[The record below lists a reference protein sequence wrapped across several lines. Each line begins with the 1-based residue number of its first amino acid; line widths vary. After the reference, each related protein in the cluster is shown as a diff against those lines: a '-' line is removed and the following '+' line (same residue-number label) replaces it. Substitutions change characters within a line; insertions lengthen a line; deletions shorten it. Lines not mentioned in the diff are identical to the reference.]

1 MTLASPCVGLCKLD
15 EATGWCLGCAR
26 SGGEIAAWRDQTDAW
41 RAAIW
46 DALPARFQILGVTC
60 RRLPWQTHEI
70 QTFVTRSLRGA
81 AGTWIIGVVG
91 AIAEFSTGPGDR
103 NEVETDAGRIEACNP
118 GGNLRFLIDERV
130 RALTFDPPDT
140 PADRQRVVLAVKRE
154 RGPLPLAAALAD
166 LGPDRTAIK
175 PQDRE
180 QRLYDL
186 GLGRAEAR
194 FCVRC
199 GTGAA
204 QDALAAAAG
213 AALAEAMPRLGPILL
228 RHSPARVVES
238 ALGRIE
244 VLTQI
249 PDPGGRSP
257 AGPHTHLLPDH
268 LATERAL
275 PAGMDLPSAY
285 LPGAIFYP
293 AG

>member
-1 MTLASPCVGLCKLD
+1 MTLASPCVGVCKLD
-15 EATGWCLGCAR
+15 DATGWCLGCAR
-26 SGGEIAAWRDQTDAW
+26 SGDEIAEWRGQTGAW
-41 RAAIW
+41 RAAVW
-46 DALPARFQILGVTC
+46 DALPARFQALGVTC
-60 RRLPWQTHEI
+60 RRLPWHTHEI
-70 QTFVTRSLRGA
+70 QNFVTRSLRGG
-81 AGTWIIGVVG
+81 AGTWVIGVVG
-91 AIAEFSTGPGDR
+91 AIAEFATSSGEPVA
-103 NEVETDAGRIEACNP
+103 VETDGGRVEASSP
-118 GGNLRFLIDERV
+118 GGSLRLLIDERV

-154 RGPLPLAAALAD
+154 RGHLPVATALAD
-166 LGPDRTAIK
+166 LGPDRSAIR
-175 PQDRE
+175 PEDRE

-186 GLGRAEAR
+186 GLGREEAR

-204 QDALAAAAG
+204 QDALSAAAG
-213 AALAEAMPRLGPILL
+213 AVLAAAMPRLGPILL
-228 RHSPARVVES
+228 RDSPARVVES

-249 PDPGGRSP
+249 PPPGGRSP
-257 AGPHTHLLPDH
+257 AGPHTHLLPDQ

-275 PAGMDLPSAY
+275 PAGMDLPRAY